1 MKRNLPALLAYSL
14 IAALGL
20 AFALQSASLGYWVD
34 GVAGAGL
41 LPLFAALPL
50 LLLVAVVAFNSL
62 RSAADDGHSLAQ
74 PFIAIVA
81 LCLYAASL
89 PWLGFILGTVLLVL
103 VWGLLLYRKSWPR
116 ALALAGVSVLI
127 AVLIFQ
133 LILNV
138 PLPLKPAG
146 L

>member
-1 MKRNLPALLAYSL
+1 MNSKLPTLLAYAL

-20 AFALQSASLGYWVD
+20 GFALQSVSLGYWVD

-41 LPLFAALPL
+41 LPLFAAVPL
-50 LLLVAVVAFNSL
+50 LLLVLPVAFAGLKQASEEEE
-62 RSAADDGHSLAQ
+62 SIAQ
-74 PFIAIVA
+74 PFIAIIA
-81 LCLYAASL
+81 LAVYAATL
-89 PWLGFILGTVLLVL
+89 PWLGFIAGTVLLVL
-103 VWGLLLYRKSWPR
+103 VWGLVLYRKHWLR
-116 ALALAGVSVLI
+116 ALALAALSVLV
-127 AVLIFQ
+127 AVLLFQ

>member
-1 MKRNLPALLAYSL
+1 MNGKLPTLLAYAL

-50 LLLVAVVAFNSL
+50 LLLVGVVAISSL
-62 RSAADDGHSLAQ
+62 KHDADDGHSLFQ
-74 PFIAIVA
+74 PFAAITA
-81 LCLYAASL
+81 LALYAASL
-89 PWLGFILGTVLLVL
+89 PRLGFVLGTVLLVL

-116 ALALAGVSVLI
+116 ALALAALSVLV

-133 LILNV
+133 FILGV